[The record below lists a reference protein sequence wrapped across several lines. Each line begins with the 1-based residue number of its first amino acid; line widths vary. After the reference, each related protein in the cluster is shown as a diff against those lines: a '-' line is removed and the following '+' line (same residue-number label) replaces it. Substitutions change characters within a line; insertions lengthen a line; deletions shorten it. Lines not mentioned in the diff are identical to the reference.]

1 MLRSTSARI
10 LLAMLFG
17 VLYAILAIH
26 YGWIQFTNDWIAPL
40 GTAFL
45 NILKLLAVPLVLVSI
60 ITGIATLPNPRH
72 LGRLGGKTLA
82 AYLFT
87 TLMAI
92 GLGCS
97 LTLWVKPA
105 RTLGE
110 TQITEN
116 RLRYE
121 RWAESQDLPT
131 IDGQYWSQRPE
142 NAALLAKVEAN
153 SLQTH
158 TVTNVQQK
166 DSIGFRE
173 GEAGQLKTGFLLQ
186 EGVYALIYNGQI
198 APEKGSY
205 QSGDEFTVAQDA
217 VFIKWMRNGELIRR
231 EEIAKGLAETL
242 EKKSNQKEKT
252 GLGYLVDIL
261 VPDNIFV
268 ALGDIKSL
276 LKVIFFGMLL
286 GMALLFI
293 PAEQAQPLLKLCD
306 SLNAALL
313 LLIEW
318 VMRLAPLFVFAL
330 MAGTIVSVAGSL
342 KELVGILLSLLAF
355 SSTALVGLLL
365 LTYVIYP
372 AILSAITRR
381 WQFRDFFQKMLP
393 AQSMAFSTSSSAGT
407 LPVTLRCVTE
417 NLKVPP
423 AIANFVLPI
432 GSTVNMDGTS
442 LYQSVCIIF
451 LAHWHGIS
459 LDISDLVLMGALI
472 TLSSIGSAAVPS
484 GGLVLMMVVME
495 SLGMDAAWVGIIL
508 PMDRLLDMFR
518 TVTNVTGDALVAK
531 AIAHTEEV

>member
-1 MLRSTSARI
+1 MLKSTSARI

-17 VLYAILAIH
+17 VLYAIIAVH

-45 NILKLLAVPLVLVSI
+45 SILKLLAVPLVLVSV
-60 ITGIATLPNPRH
+60 ITGIASLPDPRH
-72 LGRLGGKTLA
+72 LGRLGGKTLV
-82 AYLFT
+82 AYLLT
-87 TLMAI
+87 TILAI
-92 GLGCS
+92 GLGCG
-97 LTLWVKPA
+97 LTLLVNPA
-105 RTLGE
+105 QTLGE
-110 TQITEN
+110 TQIAEN

-121 RWAESQDLPT
+121 RWAESQQLPT
-131 IDGQYWSQRPE
+131 VDGQYWSQRPE
-142 NAALLAKVEAN
+142 NATLMAKVEAS
-153 SLQTH
+153 SLQAY
-158 TVTNVQQK
+158 TVADVQQK

-173 GEAGQLKTGFLLQ
+173 DGTGVLRTGFLLQ
-186 EGVYALIYNGQI
+186 EGGYTLVRDGQTL
-198 APEKGSY
+198 AAKGSY
-205 QSGDEFTVAQDA
+205 QLGDELSVAQDA
-217 VFIKWMRNGELIRR
+217 AFITWKINGTLIHR

-242 EKKSNQKEKT
+242 EKKSNRKDKT

-286 GMALLFI
+286 GMALLFV
-293 PAEQAQPLLKLCD
+293 PTEQAQPLLRLCD
-306 SLNAALL
+306 SLNATLL

-342 KELVGILLSLLAF
+342 RELVNILLSLLAF
-355 SSTALVGLLL
+355 SLTALAGLLL
-365 LTYVIYP
+365 LTYVLYP
-372 AILSAITRR
+372 AILSGITRR
-381 WQFRDFFQKMLP
+381 WQFRDFFQKILP

-417 NLKVPP
+417 HLKVPP

-442 LYQSVCIIF
+442 LYQSVCILF

-459 LDISDLVLMGALI
+459 FEASDLVLMGALI

-495 SLGMDAAWVGIIL
+495 SMGLDAAWVGIIL

-531 AIAHTEEV
+531 VIAHSES